1 MAAILD
7 QIAATVPQRTW
18 TMDSDKQ
25 ALLILDP
32 TMIGNVLVYFNS
44 IFK

>member
-1 MAAILD
+1 MPKLNILG
-7 QIAATVPQRTW
+7 QIAATVHQRTW

-32 TMIGNVLVYFNS
+32 TINLLLTVKC
-44 IFK
+44 I